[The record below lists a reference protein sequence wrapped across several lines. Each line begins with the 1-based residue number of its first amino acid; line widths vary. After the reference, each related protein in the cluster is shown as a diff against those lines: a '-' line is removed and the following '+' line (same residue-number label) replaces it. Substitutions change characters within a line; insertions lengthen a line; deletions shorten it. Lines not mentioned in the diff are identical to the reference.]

1 MKSLGGFFYRQACFG
16 GGSVCLGFA
25 AGEDFEF
32 AEGAQDKLDDV
43 AGAALIVVV
52 GAGADATEK
61 ANPGALLDHRLDA
74 GDKGGGK
81 DGDAVPVGTVLL
93 RAVFG
98 LPALGGGNAEGCEF
112 AGLAES
118 LDLNLADVSD
128 DFEIGLIHDGIS
140 VWSEAV
146 PSVGVPVRGS
156 RWRRG
161 VTASG
166 TRRGEETDLVAHKG
180 LARAGAKRQLGPL
193 NSKNGG
199 TRRRR
204 QFSSHVNASPET
216 GNKGQTGKSDHSKEI
231 KDQLGAGQCDNYRR
245 LREGMLRSRL

>member
-1 MKSLGGFFYRQACFG
+1 MKWLGGGLHRQVCFG
-16 GGSVCLGFA
+16 VRAFGFGFA

-32 AEGAQDKLDDV
+32 TEGAEYELDDV

-52 GAGADATEK
+52 GAWADATEE
-61 ANPGALLDHRLDA
+61 ANPGALLDHCLDA
-74 GDKGGGK
+74 GDDGGGE

-98 LPALGGGNAEGCEF
+98 LPALGCGDAEGCEF

-128 DFEIGLIHDGIS
+128 DFEIGLIHDGFS

-180 LARAGAKRQLGPL
+180 LARAGA
-193 NSKNGG
+193 
-199 TRRRR
+199 
-204 QFSSHVNASPET
+204 
-216 GNKGQTGKSDHSKEI
+216 
-231 KDQLGAGQCDNYRR
+231 
-245 LREGMLRSRL
+245 